1 MFDLFQNASDD
12 QVALMGCFAI
22 LLGSGL
28 LMYYSYFLGP
38 VARQERVRHLDSL
51 IRQRQQLLGMQS
63 DKPAHDRA
71 A

>member
-1 MFDLFQNASDD
+1 MFDLFQNANDD

-22 LLGSGL
+22 LFGSGL
-28 LMYYSYFLGP
+28 LMYFSYFLGP

-51 IRQRQQLLGMQS
+51 IRQRQQLLGMPAE
-63 DKPAHDRA
+63 KPAHDRA